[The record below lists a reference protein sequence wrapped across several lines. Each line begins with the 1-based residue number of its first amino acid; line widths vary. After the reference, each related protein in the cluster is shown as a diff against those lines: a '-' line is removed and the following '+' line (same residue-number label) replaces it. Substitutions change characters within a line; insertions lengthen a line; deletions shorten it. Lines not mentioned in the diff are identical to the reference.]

1 MNRREFV
8 RRGAKL
14 GALAAFAPLSSW
26 WWLARALAQSGY
38 PDRPVRIVVDSA
50 VGSAN
55 DATARILADKLGQ
68 IWNQQVV
75 IVNQPGAG
83 GAISARAAQQ
93 AAPDGYTLYMPATSV
108 FLALPGGPGVAPN
121 LPVELPRDFAAI
133 GFVLQQP
140 IFIAA
145 SPKSGITSIADLIAR
160 AKARPNELSYASTGR
175 GRLTHLTMELL
186 QARADVKLRLV
197 PYAGGPAQAMGDIVE
212 DRVDLVLDAYAGLA
226 GATRGGLIKMLASTS
241 AQRLPGM
248 ESLPTVAETLPD
260 FFVGAW
266 NVVLAPNGTPDAI
279 IRKVNAD
286 LKSAVEDKDVAAKF
300 TANGAYGRYMT
311 PDETVAFAQAQQ
323 KIWRPILEKVARESE

>member
-1 MNRREFV
+1 MKRRELL
-8 RRGAKL
+8 KL
-14 GALAAFAPLSSW
+14 GALAAFAPLASISRSH
-26 WWLARALAQSGY
+26 RALGQSDY
-38 PDRPVRIVVDSA
+38 PNKPVRVVVDSA

-55 DATARILADKLGQ
+55 DATARILADRLGNV
-68 IWNQQVV
+68 WNQQVV

-83 GAISARAAQQ
+83 GAISARVAAQS
-93 AAPDGYTLYMPATSV
+93 APDGYTLYMPATSV

-145 SPKSGITSIADLIAR
+145 SPKSGITSIADIIAR
-160 AKARPNELSYASTGR
+160 AKAKPDELSYASTGR

-186 QARADVKLRLV
+186 QQRADVKLRLV
-197 PYAGGPAQAMGDIVE
+197 PYAGGPAQAMGDIVA

-226 GATRGGLIKMLASTS
+226 GATQGGLATMLASTS

-248 ESLPTVAETLPD
+248 ENLPTVAETLSE
-260 FFVGAW
+260 FYVGAW
-266 NVVLAPNGTPDAI
+266 NVIVAPLGTSDAI
-279 IRKVNAD
+279 VRKVNAD
-286 LKSAVEDKDVAAKF
+286 LRSAVEDKDVSAKF
-300 TANGAYGRYMT
+300 AANGAYSRYMT
-311 PDETVAFAQAQQ
+311 PEETIAFTQSQQ